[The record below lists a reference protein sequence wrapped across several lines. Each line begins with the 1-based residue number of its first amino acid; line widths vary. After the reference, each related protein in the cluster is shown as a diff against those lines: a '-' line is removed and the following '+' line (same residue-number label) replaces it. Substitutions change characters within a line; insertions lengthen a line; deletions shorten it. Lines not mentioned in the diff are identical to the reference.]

1 MNQANALPEN
11 SEKILNLAQTLDE
24 LLRHKK
30 SGAALPECYGDQMGA
45 EHWAKFVRQSD
56 PAVQYTFQSEVS
68 TIEQNGAAIASLLS
82 RDEDLDK
89 ERLVVLEKGG
99 GSAEALRAKSFRLM
113 DCFQKAAMNVGLYV
127 NLERSQDYRAE
138 SLSVAGKKWPQAQ
151 AMAIDIDFNNEE
163 PDLNMARGPRI
174 VMELGSSRSNIPT
187 SHNDSRS
194 FSEQTYA
201 ELQRRFAHDRKLC
214 GDGGVLI
221 VGSDANQ
228 TESARAAY
236 AHPAHSAF
244 SENLVHRGVREGA
257 LSQNFNPN
265 LLKYDPI
272 WSEKDHVIR
281 HTLVA
286 NANQK
291 FGILNS
297 SGRYEPATIRKG
309 DHFVLSHSIKWPV
322 QKMIA
327 AAESQGFKCMGV
339 FWGEDRRVPVYFF
352 KAVGGRKN
360 ALRIVG

>member
-1 MNQANALPEN
+1 MNQAEALPAN
-11 SEKILNLAQTLDE
+11 STKILNLAQTLDD

-30 SGAALPECYGDQMGA
+30 SGAALPECYEDEAGA
-45 EHWAKFVRQSD
+45 EHWANFVRQSD

-68 TIEQNGAAIASLLS
+68 TIEQNGTAIAALLF

-89 ERLVVLEKGG
+89 NCLVVLEKGG

-113 DCFQKAAMNVGLYV
+113 DCFRKAAMNVSVYA
-127 NLERSQDYRAE
+127 NLERSRDYRAE

-151 AMAIDIDFNNEE
+151 AVAMDLDFNNDE
-163 PDLNMARGPRI
+163 PDLEFPGPRV
-174 VMELGSSRSNIPT
+174 VMEFGSSRSNIPT
-187 SHNDSRS
+187 SLADERE
-194 FSEQTYA
+194 FAEQTYA
-201 ELQRRFAHDRKLC
+201 ELQRRFAHDRRLC

-221 VGSDANQ
+221 LGSDANQ
-228 TESARAAY
+228 NESARAAY
-236 AHPAHSAF
+236 AHPAHSDF
-244 SENLVHRGVREGA
+244 SENLIHRGVREGA

-272 WSEKDHVIR
+272 WSEKDHVVR

-291 FGILNS
+291 FGILNQ
-297 SGRYEPATIRKG
+297 SGRYDSAAIRRG

-339 FWGEDRRVPVYFF
+339 FWGNDRRVPVYVF
-352 KAVGGRKN
+352 KAGSSRKN
-360 ALRIVG
+360 ALKIVG